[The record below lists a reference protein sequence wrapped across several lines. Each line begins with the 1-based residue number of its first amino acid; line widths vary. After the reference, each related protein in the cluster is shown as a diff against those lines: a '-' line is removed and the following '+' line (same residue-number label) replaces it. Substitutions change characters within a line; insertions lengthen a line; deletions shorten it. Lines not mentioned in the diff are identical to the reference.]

1 MLSSNLS
8 DGEDWIFERVLEAG
22 DPGIVDDTHSIIY
35 DYAGD
40 SIVRTQF
47 KRTGGGHNGRR
58 LFLYGVF
65 KLFLSLFCGKGVRPW
80 DIFSQLPF

>member
-40 SIVRTQF
+40 SIFRTQF
-47 KRTGGGHNGRR
+47 KRTDGGHNGRR
-58 LFLYGVF
+58 FFWYGVF
-65 KLFLSLFCGKGVRPW
+65 KLFLSLF
-80 DIFSQLPF
+80 

>member
-35 DYAGD
+35 DYVGD
-40 SIVRTQF
+40 SII
-47 KRTGGGHNGRR
+47 R
-58 LFLYGVF
+58 LQYTNRGDPVCLNEVGYG
-65 KLFLSLFCGKGVRPW
+65 
-80 DIFSQLPF
+80 

>member
-35 DYAGD
+35 SCVGGSIIRLQYTNRGD
-40 SIVRTQF
+40 PVCLNEV
-47 KRTGGGHNGRR
+47 G
-58 LFLYGVF
+58 YG
-65 KLFLSLFCGKGVRPW
+65 
-80 DIFSQLPF
+80 